1 MTEYE
6 KIKNMNCSEMAEFLQ
21 KEIIP
26 IAIDKVCSDLCRH
39 SDASNRC
46 TVVQKHG
53 CLMSDYAIIK
63 MWLES
68 EVEPNE
74 S

>member
-1 MTEYE
+1 MTELE
-6 KIKNMNCSEMAEFLQ
+6 KIKNMNSTEMAEFLS
-21 KEIIP
+21 KEIIS
-26 IAIDKVCSDLCRH
+26 IAIDKVCSNLCIH
-39 SDASNRC
+39 SDATGRC
-46 TVVQKHG
+46 TVVEGHG
-53 CLMSDYAIIK
+53 CLMSNYAIIK